1 MLTLIAAVSEKD
13 EISPILAPYPG
24 LMFWTI
30 VAFALALF
38 ILKKYAF
45 GPIQE
50 MLDKRRAVVNS
61 ALENAEKVKA
71 EAEAVLADYKQQLA
85 EARTESDAIVARART
100 TGDELTARI
109 KAEGEAQRQEQ
120 LTQTQTQ
127 IRAEVDKAVGDIRT
141 AVAEL
146 TVTAAEKVLRGSLDT
161 AQHHKLI
168 EDAVS
173 ELDFDR
179 LQKVGASS

>member
-1 MLTLIAAVSEKD
+1 MTPLFAK

-30 VAFALALF
+30 VAFFLSLF
-38 ILKKYAF
+38 VLYKLAF
-45 GPIQE
+45 GPLQE
-50 MLDKRRAVVNS
+50 MLDKRRAVVNG
-61 ALENAEKVKA
+61 ALENAERIKA
-71 EAEAVLADYKQQLA
+71 EADTVLADYKQQLA
-85 EARTESDAIVARART
+85 EARKESDAIVSRART
-100 TGDELTARI
+100 AGDELTARI

-120 LTQTQTQ
+120 LLQTQTQ

-146 TVTAAEKVLRGSLDT
+146 TVEAAEKVLRGSLDQ
-161 AQHHKLI
+161 AQHQKLI

-179 LQKVGASS
+179 LQKVGAGS